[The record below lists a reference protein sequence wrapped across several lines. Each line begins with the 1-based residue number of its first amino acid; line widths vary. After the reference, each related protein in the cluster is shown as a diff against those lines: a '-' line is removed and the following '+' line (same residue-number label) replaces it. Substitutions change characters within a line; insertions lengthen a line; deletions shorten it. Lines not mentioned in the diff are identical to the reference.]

1 MSSLKNNFKG
11 WLGEK
16 MTAFGMVLSL
26 DKSIY
31 KRFHNLIINAPDG
44 TTQIDHVVVSPY
56 GIFVLETK
64 NMKGWIFGS
73 ERDANWTQSLYNKK
87 NSFQNPL
94 RQNYRHTKCLAEF
107 LELSHEFMHSIVF
120 FIGEC
125 KLKSRVPENVMTS
138 GVADYIKGFHKVILS
153 DHQISEVEKK
163 ISILK
168 NDSSLTNKNHIE
180 SLKQRHS
187 DQNDVLASEP
197 NQEVVKVAD
206 KEVPRIYVF
215 LNNKVLGPYADEE
228 IFSLLDDSFIREE
241 TQVCVEGSQDWITFK
256 AYLNY
261 IAK

>member
-1 MSSLKNNFKG
+1 MESLKNNFKG
-11 WLGEK
+11 CVGEK

-64 NMKGWIFGS
+64 NMKGWIFGT

-107 LELSHEFMHSIVF
+107 LDLSHEVMHSIVF

-138 GVADYIKGFHKVILS
+138 GVADYIKGFDKVILS
-153 DHQISEVEKK
+153 DHQISAVEKK

-168 NDSSLTNKNHIE
+168 NDSSLSNKTHIE
-180 SLKQRHS
+180 SLKQRHG
-187 DQNDVLASEP
+187 DQEENPIKKSRP
-197 NQEVVKVAD
+197 EVVQVAD
-206 KEVPRIYVF
+206 IATPRIYVF
-215 LNNKVLGPYADEE
+215 LNNKVLGPYVDEE
-228 IFSLLDDSFIREE
+228 VFSLVDDNFIQEE
-241 TQVCVEGSQDWITFK
+241 TQVCIEGSQDWITFK
-256 AYLNY
+256 AYLDY
-261 IAK
+261 IVK